1 MIEVNELQ
9 KRRVIGKLEKHLG
22 SLVGKHVALLGV
34 AFKPNTD
41 DMREASSLVL
51 AARLQAAG
59 ATVTAYDPIAEEV
72 AAEMMP
78 GVEFAADA
86 LSAVSGADAVVLVT
100 EWDEFAALDLSELAK
115 AMTGDV
121 LIDGRNL
128 FDPKAAAAAGLRY
141 EGVGR
146 ASS

>member
-1 MIEVNELQ
+1 MAV
-9 KRRVIGKLEKHLG
+9 
-22 SLVGKHVALLGV
+22 
-34 AFKPNTD
+34 
-41 DMREASSLVL
+41 
-51 AARLQAAG
+51 
-59 ATVTAYDPIAEEV
+59 V

-78 GVEFAADA
+78 GVDFAADA

-100 EWDEFAALDLSELAK
+100 EWDEFAALDLSELAG

-146 ASS
+146 S

>member
-1 MIEVNELQ
+1 
-9 KRRVIGKLEKHLG
+9 
-22 SLVGKHVALLGV
+22 
-34 AFKPNTD
+34 
-41 DMREASSLVL
+41 
-51 AARLQAAG
+51 
-59 ATVTAYDPIAEEV
+59 
-72 AAEMMP
+72 MMP
-78 GVEFAADA
+78 GVDFASDA

-100 EWDEFAALDLSELAK
+100 EWDEFAALDLGDVAK